1 MFTLTF
7 PNYANS
13 EWFSIVPTHN
23 AAPMLILSI
32 ISIVFNLGVLVYE
45 IKTVIKTKRNPLK
58 EELYVDTK
66 PYQDIMEANNL

>member
-1 MFTLTF
+1 
-7 PNYANS
+7 
-13 EWFSIVPTHN
+13 
-23 AAPMLILSI
+23 MLILSI